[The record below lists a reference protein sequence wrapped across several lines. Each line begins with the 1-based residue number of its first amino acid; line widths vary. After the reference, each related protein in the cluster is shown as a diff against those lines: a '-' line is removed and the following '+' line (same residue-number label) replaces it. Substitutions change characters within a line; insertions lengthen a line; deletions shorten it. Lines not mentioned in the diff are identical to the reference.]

1 MISWNFNTIKLSMGL
16 KNKQKTGVMFE
27 KVYLWL
33 VYQKANE

>member
-1 MISWNFNTIKLSMGL
+1 M
-16 KNKQKTGVMFE
+16 KNKQKTCHQKAGVMFG